1 VDPFSSFILTF
12 PPPFYSSLPPS
23 TPSLNPLP
31 SPILFPS
38 LNPLPIPS
46 IPSALLKH
54 TYVFLPLPITHALT
68 DTMSLKD
75 SIRLGFVLVYSAER
89 PASLAVIK

>member
-1 VDPFSSFILTF
+1 MHFASACALGSNVEVLIIILEG
-12 PPPFYSSLPPS
+12 YMYVY
-23 TPSLNPLP
+23 
-31 SPILFPS
+31 IQ
-38 LNPLPIPS
+38 
-46 IPSALLKH
+46 
-54 TYVFLPLPITHALT
+54 YVFLPLPITHALT